1 MRERVARK
9 EINNNNERVSYSWWT
24 RFKMMME
31 VGVMIMMMVTIS
43 SPHVKHISIS
53 SCFSDSTMGPMSGSS
68 VK

>member
-1 MRERVARK
+1 MRERIARK

-43 SPHVKHISIS
+43 SSCIKHISTRTIE
-53 SCFSDSTMGPMSGSS
+53 
-68 VK
+68 KH

>member
-43 SPHVKHISIS
+43 SSHVKHISTRTIE
-53 SCFSDSTMGPMSGSS
+53 
-68 VK
+68 KH